1 MMKERVH
8 TPRLLWTLWSG
19 AAALAAFATALLY
32 AARPGINWAMS
43 TVAASLGLTSFL
55 GSARRKWRLNVVV
68 PLALA
73 CLITSGAAVTANPA
87 AALLIA
93 AAALFALGSAVVAAY
108 IDSTPA
114 SGPITWVLAAPYAA
128 VLAAAEAGRL
138 FAEATGAFRE
148 GRGIPVIRGIAIA
161 APVTILLAL
170 LLCEADPTFAAARE
184 FIESAFRDVSVL
196 PRGVFFSVLTIC
208 LVGAFGIAL
217 HTSSSEPQPHS
228 TPWTPPKPLG
238 DTERQIVLGSVAA
251 LFALYLALQ
260 VSYLFGDPGGRT
272 GSGVSYADAVH
283 RGFVELNVAA
293 TVCGALLLVLRLF
306 GVSGPR
312 NPWPKALEWIV
323 TLQAAILLVSAF
335 HRVNLYEGAY
345 GFTRL
350 RLYVQVYAAVAL
362 FALILLLVELRA
374 YPSVDRF
381 LRRVMVVAVLAL
393 AALILG
399 NSDGWIARANLLRY
413 ARTGR
418 IDIVYLTRN
427 LGPDAVPELVN
438 AVPHLPSAVAGRI
451 EACLRQWYRDYPS
464 DGNDRWFE
472 WSLRRAQ
479 LSRALTRIRSND
491 PTSAAPTAPEGA
503 SCRNPDTEAEGRSFR

>member
-1 MMKERVH
+1 MMEERAR

-32 AARPGINWAMS
+32 AARPGINWAIS
-43 TVAASLGLTSFL
+43 TVAASLGLMSFL
-55 GSARRKWRLNVVV
+55 GSARRNWRLNVVV

-73 CLITSGAAVTANPA
+73 CLIASGAAVTANPA

-93 AAALFALGSAVVAAY
+93 ATALFALGSAVVAAY
-108 IDSTPA
+108 IDSTSA
-114 SGPITWVLAAPYAA
+114 DGPITWVLAAPYAA
-128 VLAAAEAGRL
+128 VLAAAEAGRR

-148 GRGIPVIRGIAIA
+148 GRGIPVARGIAIA
-161 APVTILLAL
+161 APVTLLLAL
-170 LLCEADPTFAAARE
+170 LLCEADPTFAAGRD
-184 FIESAFRDVSVL
+184 FVESAFRDFSIL
-196 PRGVFFSVLTIC
+196 PRGMFFSVLTVC
-208 LVGAFGIAL
+208 LVGGFGIAL
-217 HTSSSEPQPHS
+217 RASSSEPAHHS
-228 TPWTPPKPLG
+228 TQWTPRPLLG

-251 LFALYLALQ
+251 LFAIYLVLQ

-293 TVCGALLLVLRLF
+293 SVCGVLLLALRLF
-306 GVSGPR
+306 SVSGPR

-323 TLQAAILLVSAF
+323 TLQAAMLLLSAF
-335 HRVNLYEGAY
+335 HRVNLYEVAY

-362 FALILLLVELRA
+362 FALILLVVELRA
-374 YPSVDRF
+374 YPSVDRL
-381 LRRVMVVAVLAL
+381 LRRIMVVAVLAL

-399 NSDGWIARANLLRY
+399 NSDAWIARANLLRY
-413 ARTGR
+413 TRTGR
-418 IDIVYLTRN
+418 IDIEYLTRN
-427 LGPDAVPELVN
+427 LGPDAMPELVN
-438 AVPHLPSAVAGRI
+438 ALPHLPSAVAARI
-451 EACLRQWYRDYPS
+451 EACLRQRYRDYPS

-472 WSLRRAQ
+472 WSFGRAQ

-491 PTSAAPTAPEGA
+491 PTAAAPTAPEAA
-503 SCRNPDTEAEGRSFR
+503 SCRNPDTEPEGRIFR